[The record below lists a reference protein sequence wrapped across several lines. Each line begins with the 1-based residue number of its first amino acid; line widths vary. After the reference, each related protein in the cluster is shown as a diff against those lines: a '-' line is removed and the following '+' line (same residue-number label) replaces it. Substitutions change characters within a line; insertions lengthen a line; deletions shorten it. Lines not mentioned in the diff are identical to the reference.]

1 MTIEENLREIPKGA
15 RLFLAEGPSEV
26 HFLAQCLRVLGCEQD
41 AVIHCIKG
49 LGRLGT
55 VLKALAQTP
64 GFDALRCLGVM
75 VDAETDHAA
84 RANSLM
90 DHFQKVGLALDR
102 AAIAQS
108 AVCCTHPCPVG
119 VFISPGAGRAGRI
132 ETLARAEITGHLAWP
147 CIAPIEDCI
156 EHAVNRRPGDK
167 QVVQM
172 FIAALKDGLSNV
184 GDAFRE
190 GVLNAG
196 HPAYEQPRAL
206 FAQLLAAAG

>member
-1 MTIEENLREIPKGA
+1 MKVEENLRRIPKGV
-15 RLFLAEGPSEV
+15 RLFLAEGLSEV
-26 HFLAQCLRVLGCEQD
+26 HFLDQCLGALGCEQD

-49 LGRLGT
+49 LGNLGT
-55 VLKALAQTP
+55 VLKLLEQTP
-64 GFDALRCLGVM
+64 GFADLRCLGVM
-75 VDAETDHAA
+75 VDAETDHEA
-84 RANSLM
+84 RLTSLTG
-90 DHFQKVGLALDR
+90 HFQNVGLVLDR
-102 AAIAQS
+102 AAVAQS
-108 AVCCTHPCPVG
+108 AVCCMKPCPVG
-119 VFISPGAGRAGRI
+119 VFISPGAGRTGRI
-132 ETLARAEITGHLAWP
+132 ETLVRTEITGHPAWT

-156 EHAVNRRPGDK
+156 EHAVKRRPGDK